1 MASTL
6 ELVRKRGSMHERLIV
21 ALDVDDLEQAK
32 ELVRVLAGEVGMF
45 KVGKQLFTHA
55 GPQAV
60 RLIQELGGEIFLD
73 LKFHDI
79 PSTVAK
85 AAIEATRFGVK
96 MFNVH
101 ASGSLE
107 MMRTTVKEVR
117 RVCRQ
122 EQRRRPI
129 MLAVTVLTS
138 LNQDDLTRVGVEAK
152 VADQVVRLA
161 LLTKQAGMDGVVA
174 SPHEVADIREACGRR
189 FVIVTPGIRST
200 AANRNDQLRVMTP
213 AEAVRAG
220 VDYIVVGR
228 PILEAKDPVGAARA
242 IVAESKF
249 VQAPRIVH
257 RESNFPSRQGHQS
270 SYRSRCD
277 KPLLFPKTMKVMH
290 GAVTGADRETF
301 SDCLGDVFLGEGDGS
316 FDRFAFRQMGGN
328 RRRKGT
334 AGPVRVLSANARRD
348 QRRKCFS
355 VVKQVDSG
363 AFAMTALNHD
373 AFRPQ
378 LNNSPGGLCDVLGR
392 A

>member
-6 ELVRKRGSMHERLIV
+6 ELVRKPGSMHERLIV

-79 PSTVAK
+79 PTTVAK
-85 AAIEATRFGVK
+85 AAVE
-96 MFNVH
+96 
-101 ASGSLE
+101 
-107 MMRTTVKEVR
+107 EVR

-161 LLTKQAGMDGVVA
+161 LLTKEAGMDGVVA

-189 FVIVTPGIRST
+189 FVIVTPGIRPTT
-200 AANRNDQLRVMTP
+200 ASRNDQLRVMTP

-220 VDYIVVGR
+220 VDYVVVGR
-228 PILEAKDPVGAARA
+228 PVLEAKDPVGAARA
-242 IVAESKF
+242 IVAEME
-249 VQAPRIVH
+249 Q
-257 RESNFPSRQGHQS
+257 
-270 SYRSRCD
+270 RSR
-277 KPLLFPKTMKVMH
+277 
-290 GAVTGADRETF
+290 
-301 SDCLGDVFLGEGDGS
+301 
-316 FDRFAFRQMGGN
+316 
-328 RRRKGT
+328 
-334 AGPVRVLSANARRD
+334 
-348 QRRKCFS
+348 
-355 VVKQVDSG
+355 
-363 AFAMTALNHD
+363 
-373 AFRPQ
+373 
-378 LNNSPGGLCDVLGR
+378 
-392 A
+392 